1 MINKEM
7 KNLDGSHDQNIDR
20 LIEMNKQSLI

>member
-7 KNLDGSHDQNIDR
+7 KNLDGNHDHNIDR
-20 LIEMNKQSLI
+20 LIEMNKQTLL